1 MRAPFLAAS
10 AIVLC
15 PACSN
20 DDHAIKAYELT
31 AFEAVG
37 VQPDSPPPIVPY
49 AREAL
54 PRVLPQC
61 GIPDPK
67 LVDASASAVV
77 LRLALDARA
86 THGGDCVRRSL
97 PAGDNLEESVF
108 PLFPTRPNIS

>member
-20 DDHAIKAYELT
+20 DDQAIKAYELT

-37 VQPDSPPPIVPY
+37 VQPDSPQPIVPN

-54 PRVLPQC
+54 PRVLTQC
-61 GIPDPK
+61 GITDHK
-67 LVDASASAVV
+67 LVDASDSAVV
-77 LRLALDARA
+77 LRFDLDESD
-86 THGGDCVRRSL
+86 THVGDCVRRSM
-97 PAGDNLEESVF
+97 PAGATLEEDRKS
-108 PLFPTRPNIS
+108 TRLNSSH